1 MGVTRKIVTKGNGTD
16 RPKKGDTVTIEYT
29 GNLYDEAKGS
39 KSDFRGKQFDSSKG
53 RGPFKTEIGIG
64 KVIKGWDEGV
74 TEMSLGEK
82 SILTISG
89 DYAYGDR
96 GFPGL
101 IPPNASL
108 VFEVELKAVN
118 DKKA

>member
-16 RPKKGDTVTIEYT
+16 KPKKGDQVTIEYT

-39 KSDFRGKQFDSSKG
+39 KDNFRGKQFDSSKG
-53 RGPFKTEIGIG
+53 RGPFKTQIGVG

-74 TEMSLGEK
+74 MDMSLGEK

-108 VFEVELKAVN
+108 VFEVELKAIN
-118 DKKA
+118 DKKV